1 MPFLPQHMPTLS
13 DASLDILLAEDLP
26 FGDLTTGVL
35 GIGNLSGTMTFSA
48 RRPMVV
54 AAVEDAARLLARAGC
69 AVEVSAASGQ
79 SLAAGAPILCASGSA
94 AALHRG
100 WKMAQVL
107 IETAAGIATATRAI
121 VTAARAVDPWV
132 TIAGTR
138 KTIPGAK
145 ALSIAALVAGGGVPH
160 RLGLSE
166 TILIFAEHR
175 VFLAAWSP
183 EAVVSMARRGAPEKK
198 VVVEVGSVDEGL
210 TWAVAGAD
218 VIQTEKFTPEMVAD
232 LTTKLRAAAPLAI
245 VAAAGG
251 IDAANA
257 AAYVTAGARV
267 IVTSAPFT
275 AKPVDVAVRIEASG
289 RGDTGTP

>member
-1 MPFLPQHMPTLS
+1 MARILNFGSLNLDQVYRVDAFVQPGETKSSLS
-13 DASLDILLAEDLP
+13 LETHCGGKGLNQS
-26 FGDLTTGVL
+26 
-35 GIGNLSGTMTFSA
+35 
-48 RRPMVV
+48 V
-54 AAVEDAARLLARAGC
+54 A
-69 AVEVSAASGQ
+69 
-79 SLAAGAPILCASGSA
+79 
-94 AALHRG
+94 
-100 WKMAQVL
+100 
-107 IETAAGIATATRAI
+107 
-121 VTAARAVDPWV
+121 AARAVDPWV

-175 VFLAAWSP
+175 VFLASSSP

-198 VVVEVGSVDEGL
+198 VVVEVGSVAEGL

-218 VIQTEKFTPEMVAD
+218 VIQTEKFSPEMVAD
-232 LTTKLRAAAPLAI
+232 LTTKLRTAAPHAI

-251 IDAANA
+251 IDATNA

-289 RGDTGTP
+289 GGDTRTL